1 MSWVYRLFTIVLII
15 LFLAPLSTAGEKDS
29 WFSKDK
35 YQHFALSVCY
45 SAGTTIIAHR
55 HFEMNKSKASVIG
68 FGITVSLGAVKEGI
82 DYTSR
87 KGTPS
92 SKDLLWDIAGALAGA
107 LAVKLTL

>member
-1 MSWVYRLFTIVLII
+1 MSWAYRLFAIVLII
-15 LFLAPLSTAGEKDS
+15 LFLAPLSVAGEKDS

-45 SAGTTIIAHR
+45 SAGITVIAHR
-55 HFEMNKSKASVIG
+55 HFEMSKSKSPVVG
-68 FGITVSLGAVKEGI
+68 FGVTVSLGAVKEGI

-92 SKDLLWDIAGALAGA
+92 AKDFIWDIAGALAGA

>member
-1 MSWVYRLFTIVLII
+1 MSWAYRLLIAALIVI
-15 LFLAPLSTAGEKDS
+15 FMVPLSNAGEKDS

-55 HFEMNKSKASVIG
+55 HFEMSKSKSPVVG
-68 FGITVSLGAVKEGI
+68 FGITVSLGAIKEGL
-82 DYTSR
+82 DYASR

-92 SKDLLWDIAGALAGA
+92 AKDFIWDIAGALAGA
-107 LAVKLTL
+107 LAVKLSL